1 HRQALAVQ
9 HLDLTQ
15 LGDNVFRLLSLSSH
29 SVVLLFAE
37 ILSDFTH
44 RGWIISKGL
53 AQAGSRCPKTFFSA
67 IALTATVIFWL

>member
-1 HRQALAVQ
+1 Q

-44 RGWIISKGL
+44 RGWTTSKGL
-53 AQAGSRCPKTFFSA
+53 AQKK
-67 IALTATVIFWL
+67 IAPPPWPATTS

>member
-1 HRQALAVQ
+1 MQ

-37 ILSDFTH
+37 ILPDFTL
-44 RGWIISKGL
+44 RGWTTSKGL
-53 AQAGSRCPKTFFSA
+53 AHGRKFTPGQPPHAG
-67 IALTATVIFWL
+67 ALSKFCMANNGVIG

>member
-1 HRQALAVQ
+1 

-37 ILSDFTH
+37 ILSDFRL
-44 RGWIISKGL
+44 RGWTTSKGL
-53 AQAGSRCPKTFFSA
+53 AHACMNAVSAARQAFEE
-67 IALTATVIFWL
+67 